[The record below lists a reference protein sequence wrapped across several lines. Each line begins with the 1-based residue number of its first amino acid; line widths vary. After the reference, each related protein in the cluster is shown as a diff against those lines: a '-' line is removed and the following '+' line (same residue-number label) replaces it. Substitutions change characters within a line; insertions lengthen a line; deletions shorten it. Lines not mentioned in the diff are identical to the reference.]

1 MSNLIR
7 RNPFTAFEAFPAAGL
22 SLFEDTLNR
31 FLSESPTSRPWSPA
45 VDIAESE
52 NELTLTA
59 DIPGVK
65 MEEIDIK
72 IEDGTLTL
80 SGKREFEKQQDQ
92 GGYHRIERSYGSFQ
106 RAFSLPDTVEVDKVS
121 AQFDSGVLKITL
133 PKKEAA
139 KPKSVK
145 ISVGSAH

>member
-1 MSNLIR
+1 MSNLTR
-7 RNPFTAFEAFPAAGL
+7 RNPFTAFEAFPSAGL

-45 VDIAESE
+45 VDIAENE

-65 MEEIDIK
+65 LEEIDIK
-72 IEDGTLTL
+72 IEDGTLSL
-80 SGKREFEKQQDQ
+80 SGKREFEKKQEK

-106 RAFSLPDTVEVDKVS
+106 RVFALPETVDVEKVS
-121 AQFDSGVLKITL
+121 AQFDSGVLKVTL
-133 PKKEAA
+133 PKKEVAR
-139 KPKSVK
+139 PKSVK
-145 ISVGSAH
+145 ISVGSAN